1 MAAIQFANVSFRWG
15 AEPILADLTLTVEPG
30 EFLAVVGPSGCGK
43 STLLQLLAGL
53 VDPQA
58 GRIRVGGRAV
68 EGPGHVAL
76 MPQRDALLPWRTVR
90 ENGALL
96 LELQGVPRREAL
108 WRVDQSLERLGL
120 EGWGD
125 AYPGA
130 LSGGMRQRVAFLRTI
145 LTGQSVLLLDE
156 PFGAL
161 DALTRLQL
169 QEWLVQ
175 LWEQERQTVL
185 FITHDVEEALL
196 LADRVL
202 LMGARGTGRYR
213 LQSVPLARPRGRAT
227 LADPAFGRLKA
238 ELLAD
243 LLQPEGAWRS

>member
-1 MAAIQFANVSFRWG
+1 MDAIQFERVNFRWG
-15 AEPILADLTLTVEPG
+15 AEPILQDLSLTVEPG
-30 EFLAVVGPSGCGK
+30 EFVAVVGPSGCGK
-43 STLLQLLAGL
+43 STLFQLLAGL
-53 VDPQA
+53 VQPQS
-58 GRIRVGGRAV
+58 GQVRVGSKLV
-68 EGPGHVAL
+68 EGPGQVAL
-76 MPQRDALLPWRTVR
+76 MPQRDALLTWRTVR

-96 LELQGVPRREAL
+96 LELQGLPKREAL
-108 WRVDQSLERLGL
+108 QRVDDSLERLGL
-120 EGWGD
+120 EGWGG

-145 LTGQSVLLLDE
+145 LTGRSVLLLDE

-169 QEWLVQ
+169 QEWLLQ

-202 LMGARGTGRYR
+202 LMGPRGSGQYR
-213 LQSVPLARPRGRAT
+213 LQPVELPRPRGRAT
-227 LADPAFGRLKA
+227 LSEPAFGRLKA

-243 LLQPEGAWRS
+243 LLQSEGVRWG

>member
-1 MAAIQFANVSFRWG
+1 VSAIQFEQVAFRWG
-15 AEPILADLTLTVEPG
+15 AEPILTDLSLTVEPG

-43 STLLQLLAGL
+43 STLFQLLAGL
-53 VDPQA
+53 VSPQA
-58 GRIRVGGRAV
+58 GRILVDGQPV

-96 LELQGVPRREAL
+96 LELQGVPRRAAL
-108 WRVDQSLERLGL
+108 QQVDAALGRMGL
-120 EGWGD
+120 AGWGE

-145 LTGQSVLLLDE
+145 LTGRSVLLLDE

-169 QEWLVQ
+169 QEWLLQ
-175 LWEQERQTVL
+175 LWERERQTVL

-202 LMGARGTGRYR
+202 LMGARGTGRYEVR
-213 LQSVPLARPRGRAT
+213 PVPLGRPRGRAT

-243 LLQPEGAWRS
+243 LLAPGGVGAS